1 MGITHPLTPNT
12 LTITTDIIMIMVTIV
27 SLGKVLSGTVN
38 IKGRAG
44 TLSLAS
50 IITTVTKILQQSK
63 RNSTCLFGGKI
74 LPQAHLFEHP
84 ANRFS

>member
-38 IKGRAG
+38 IKGRVD
-44 TLSLAS
+44 TPRLAS
-50 IITTVTKILQQSK
+50 TTTTVTKILQQS
-63 RNSTCLFGGKI
+63 N
-74 LPQAHLFEHP
+74 
-84 ANRFS
+84 